1 MKTSAI
7 KILQS
12 YLNKK
17 SVNNLKKK
25 INTINLAIVSIVII
39 ISLILWYLLKPFFFD
54 YSFNEKIVKEKI
66 NNYLNIKISFLI

>member
-39 ISLILWYLLKPFFFD
+39 ISLILWYLLKPFFFVLQI
-54 YSFNEKIVKEKI
+54 NQR
-66 NNYLNIKISFLI
+66 NNYWQIEGDLISLIQ